1 MYAPSSPG
9 EGLRVLVMRTWPRGV
24 RLDRVD
30 LWLKELG
37 PTPDLLRGLETRALS
52 WLAFESAYL
61 AQLTTRAET
70 MEAVTVLRDLE
81 SRAGTVALLCHERQ
95 PPCHRFVLVKWLSAG

>member
-1 MYAPSSPG
+1 MFTQGCVYAPSSSR
-9 EGLRVLVMRTWPRGV
+9 EGLRVLVMRIWPRGV

-37 PTPDLLRGLETRALS
+37 PTPDLLRGLEARTLS

-61 AQLTTRAET
+61 AQL
-70 MEAVTVLRDLE
+70 
-81 SRAGTVALLCHERQ
+81 
-95 PPCHRFVLVKWLSAG
+95 